1 MADEHAYDF
10 SGTINVPFWH
20 QNLVLAIL
28 SSLGILGIFL
38 NGFVICC
45 FILQPM
51 VSKDLFRNT
60 DLLICILL
68 ILEKHLISSISC
80 LLFLLLL
87 NVSFS
92 TIFYKM
98 FFTDS
103 YPVQLFAHKSSDSRI
118 SLSICGS
125 SIWYSSSHTSWLAV
139 WSECLY
145 WNRRFDNN
153 FWYAFLG

>member
-45 FILQPM
+45 FILHPM

-60 DLLICILL
+60 DLLSICILL
-68 ILEKHLISSISC
+68 ISEKHWISSIYQIC
-80 LLFLLLL
+80 LSRQYFTKCFLQIRTPYNYLLINL
-87 NVSFS
+87 AIAELVLASAGVAFDILPLIHHGWPFGVNVCIG
-92 TIFYKM
+92 TGALI
-98 FFTDS
+98 T
-103 YPVQLFAHKSSDSRI
+103 
-118 SLSICGS
+118 
-125 SIWYSSSHTSWLAV
+125 TSGMH
-139 WSECLY
+139 
-145 WNRRFDNN
+145 F
-153 FWYAFLG
+153 